1 MQPPHGA
8 RQVRGR
14 WCDSIIGSFFTTQG
28 PFHSMISLT
37 QATLMRGDQV
47 LLTDANLSIHNGQK
61 IGVIGRNGSGK
72 SSLFACLL
80 GQLGLDKGDLFMP
93 DGTRCAHMRQETTAS
108 AASAVDYVIDGDEV
122 YRRIE
127 RELAIAESNGD
138 GPGIA
143 HWHSEMDRIGG
154 YDIRNR
160 AMQLL
165 SGLGFEASQFDNPVS
180 SFSGGWRI
188 RLNLAAALMAPSDL
202 LLLDE
207 PANHLDLEATLW
219 LEQWLNRYQGTLL
232 IISHDRSF
240 LDQVIS
246 YVVSV
251 EQQKLTLYR
260 GNYSSFEQQRAERLA
275 QEQAMYEK
283 QQRRVAEIEDFVRR
297 FRAKATKARQA
308 QSRLKE
314 LDRMQKIAPAHIDS
328 PFQFEFATPERLPD
342 ELMAL
347 DRVSVGYG
355 EPLATN
361 IRLTVRNTTRMG
373 LLGFNGCGKST
384 LLRTLAGELAPLA
397 GEMRE
402 SKYLN
407 VGYFAQHQVDV
418 MDQQASPMLLIQ
430 RLDPQAREQAI
441 RDFLGGFDFHGD
453 RITETVTNFSGG
465 EKSRLALALIVWQ
478 KPNLLLLDEPTN
490 HLDLE
495 MRHALTVALQGFDGA
510 LVVVSH
516 DRHLLGNTVDEF
528 YSIHNGR
535 FQEFEGDLHDYER
548 WMQENARGRA
558 GTSSGRP
565 AVAVGTDEGKD
576 ESKIDKRG
584 QRQQAA
590 IQRQQLAPLRN
601 EVRKLE
607 QKLEKLHAELQQ
619 IEKALAEESLYQPER
634 KQDLT
639 ALLQKQGA
647 VKSSIDE
654 VELAW
659 LEKSE
664 QLESLH

>member
-1 MQPPHGA
+1 
-8 RQVRGR
+8 
-14 WCDSIIGSFFTTQG
+14 
-28 PFHSMISLT
+28 MISLNN
-37 QATLMRGDQV
+37 ATLMRGELV
-47 LLTDANLSIHNGQK
+47 LLRDACLAIHNGQK

-80 GQLGLDKGDLFMP
+80 GQLALDQGDLSMP
-93 DGTRCAHMRQETTAS
+93 DGLRCAHMRQETVAS
-108 AASAVDYVIDGDEV
+108 ASSALDFVIDGDER
-122 YRRIE
+122 YREIE
-127 RELAIAESNGD
+127 RQLHAAELAGD
-138 GPGIA
+138 GGAIA
-143 HWHSEMDRIGG
+143 HLHSDLDKIGG
-154 YDIRNR
+154 YDIRFR

-165 SGLGFEASQFDNPVS
+165 SGLGFTAEQFDNPVS

-207 PANHLDLEATLW
+207 PTNHLDLEATLW
-219 LEQWLNRYQGTLL
+219 LEQWLKRYQGTLL

-240 LDQVIS
+240 LDEVIS

-260 GNYSSFEQQRAERLA
+260 GNYSSFETQRAERLS
-275 QEQAMYEK
+275 QEQAMFEK

-314 LDRMQKIAPAHIDS
+314 LDRMQLIAPAHIDS
-328 PFQFEFATPERLPD
+328 PFHFEFPAPERLPA
-342 ELMAL
+342 ELLAL
-347 DRVSVGYG
+347 DKVSVGYDT
-355 EPLATN
+355 PLVSN
-361 IRLTVRNTTRMG
+361 IRLTIRDTTRIG

-384 LLRTLAGELAPLA
+384 LLRTIASDLAPLA
-397 GEMRE
+397 GEMRS
-402 SKYLN
+402 SKFLQ

-418 MDQQASPMLLIQ
+418 LDQRASPMLLLQ
-430 RLDPQAREQAI
+430 RMDPAARDQSI
-441 RDFLGGFDFHGD
+441 RDFLGGFDFRGD
-453 RITETVTNFSGG
+453 RISETIANFSGG
-465 EKSRLALALIVWQ
+465 EKARLALALVVWQ

-510 LVVVSH
+510 LVIVSH
-516 DRHLLGNTVDEF
+516 DRYLLSNTVDEF

-535 FQEFEGDLHDYER
+535 CQEFEGDLHDYEK
-548 WMQENARGRA
+548 WMQENSKGST
-558 GTSSGRP
+558 GTAAKSVESG
-565 AVAVGTDEGKD
+565 DEKKGDRK
-576 ESKIDKRG
+576 E

-590 IQRQQLAPLRN
+590 ASRQQLAPLRN

-607 QKLEKLHAELQQ
+607 QKLDKLHADLTQVEAQLGD
-619 IEKALAEESLYQPER
+619 AGLYEESR
-634 KQDLT
+634 KKDLT
-639 ALLQKQGA
+639 ALLQRQA
-647 VKSSIDE
+647 VLKSE
-654 VELAW
+654 AEGVEALW

-664 QLESLH
+664 VLETL